1 MKTCDNCSNKDW
13 CLITKPDRYY
23 EMLIFNG
30 ASVCPK
36 YKEKET
42 DMKSCENC
50 ILNNTC
56 VDYYAKNCKSQIC
69 EWYTDKW
76 EKTHFCDECQDY
88 ANCDLVDRDEERGG
102 KCCGDFR
109 EAESYAFFG
118 YSDAQIHG
126 ETPYA
131 DAINNILDKIQ
142 KKYRVDIDF
151 DGGSR
156 SSIRD
161 AIKVKIIDLKAT
173 SLLTIVD
180 EDKCRYSYNL
190 AKVISF
196 KVTEEYHGS

>member
-1 MKTCDNCSNKDW
+1 MKACENCTNKDW

-23 EMLIFNG
+23 ELMIFG
-30 ASVCPK
+30 GSSICPD

-42 DMKSCENC
+42 VMKSCENC

-56 VDYYAKNCKSQIC
+56 VDYYAKNGNSQVC
-69 EWYTDKW
+69 EWYTENK
-76 EKTHFCDECQDY
+76 EETHFCDECQDY
-88 ANCDLVDRDEERGG
+88 ANCDLVDHDKEHGG

-126 ETPYA
+126 EDNET
-131 DAINNILDKIQ
+131 Q
-142 KKYRVDIDF
+142 KKYRVDIYF
-151 DGGSR
+151 DTR
-156 SSIRD
+156 YNSIRN
-161 AIKVKIIDLKAT
+161 AVSIKIINLNAV
-173 SLLTIVD
+173 SLLNILT
-180 EDKCRYSYNL
+180 EDGCRYSYNL